1 MITPET
7 SDSSDS
13 ETNGDNRVVID
24 IKDKVAETKKRLL
37 PVEVGP
43 TTEVEDE
50 DNEEN
55 TVIDISGNNE

>member
-13 ETNGDNRVVID
+13 ETQEGRVVID

-43 TTEVEDE
+43 TREVEDE